1 MMHAAPHFP
10 VSARSPTA
18 GLAGQAMRA
27 VEVPIYDFTRHQRSA
42 ETRRVEPADVVILEV
57 RRRTS
62 AHPACGASA
71 AKTS

>member
-1 MMHAAPHFP
+1 MLLQILLSLHGPP
-10 VSARSPTA
+10 TLTA

-57 RRRTS
+57 RRS
-62 AHPACGASA
+62 VGFGY
-71 AKTS
+71 